1 MTLVSIIIP
10 CRNEERFIEQCLA
23 SVLSFELPSGVEIEV
38 VVVDGMSTDRTPTIV
53 NAVAAGDRRVKLLSN
68 PGVLQSAGLN
78 RGLREATG
86 KWIMRLDAHCLYPRD
101 YLKLCLQTAERTGA
115 DNVGGVVVTAP
126 GADSYQARVVQAL
139 TTHPFGVGNSGF
151 RLGAGEGPTDTVPYG
166 FFDRRV
172 FDRIG
177 CFNELLV
184 RAQDYEFNRRITAS
198 GGIVWR
204 NPEIRVQYF
213 NQPTL
218 RGFLR
223 KQTNSEAPY
232 NVYMW
237 YVAPYAFTWRHAIT
251 GLFTGGVVGGAALA
265 VRHRRVRK
273 LYGSVLMLYGVL
285 AVAASVQQA
294 ARYRELKHVVC
305 LPFGFAAFHLA
316 HGRGIL
322 RGAARLATGTAPVQ
336 RRANPGLPTTSA
348 GGRGD

>member
-23 SVLSFELPSGVEIEV
+23 SVLSFELPSSVEIEV
-38 VVVDGMSTDRTPTIV
+38 FVVDGMSTDRTPAIV
-53 NAVAAGDRRVKLLSN
+53 NEVAAGDHRVKVLSN
-68 PGVLQSAGLN
+68 PGIFQSAALN
-78 RGLREATG
+78 RGLREARG
-86 KWIMRLDAHCLYPRD
+86 KWIMRLDVHCLYPRD

-115 DNVGGVVVTAP
+115 DNVGGIVVTVP

-139 TTHPFGVGNSGF
+139 TTHRFGVGNAGF
-151 RLGAGEGPTDTVPYG
+151 RLRAGEGPTDTVPYG
-166 FFDRRV
+166 FFNRRI

-177 CFNELLV
+177 CFDERLA
-184 RAQDYEFNRRITAS
+184 RAQDYEFNRRIIAS

-204 NPEIRVQYF
+204 NPEIRIQYF

-218 RGFLR
+218 KGFLR
-223 KQTNSEAPY
+223 KQTNNEAPY

-265 VRHRRVRK
+265 VHHRRVRR
-273 LYGSVLMLYGVL
+273 LYGSVLMLYGAL
-285 AVAASVQQA
+285 AVASSVQQA
-294 ARYRELKHVVC
+294 ARYRELKHVVS
-305 LPFGFAAFHLA
+305 LPFCFAAFHLA

-336 RRANPGLPTTSA
+336 RPTSA
-348 GGRGD
+348 GSPTTRVGGCGD

>member
-38 VVVDGMSTDRTPTIV
+38 LVVDGMSTDGTPAIV
-53 NAVAAGDRRVKLLSN
+53 NEVAAGDRRVRVLSN
-68 PGVLQSAGLN
+68 PDVLQSAGLN
-78 RGLREATG
+78 RGLREAHG

-115 DNVGGVVVTAP
+115 DNVGGIVVTAP

-139 TTHPFGVGNSGF
+139 TTHPFGVGNAGF

-166 FFDRRV
+166 FFDRRI

-177 CFNELLV
+177 CFNELLM
-184 RAQDYEFNRRITAS
+184 RAQDYEFNRRIIAS
-198 GGIVWR
+198 GGTVWR

-223 KQTNSEAPY
+223 KQTEKEAPY

-237 YVAPYAFTWRHAIT
+237 YVAPHAFTWRHAIT
-251 GLFTGGVVGGAALA
+251 GLFTTGVVGGAALA

-273 LYGSVLMLYGVL
+273 LYRSVLMLYGAL
-285 AVAASVQQA
+285 AVASSVHQA
-294 ARYRELKHVVC
+294 ARYREPKHVVC

-316 HGRGIL
+316 HGGGIL
-322 RGAARLATGTAPVQ
+322 RGLARLATGTAPVQ
-336 RRANPGLPTTSA
+336 RRANAGSPTARA
-348 GGRGD
+348 GARDD